1 MAALECLK
9 DNVMILRVLR
19 LIKIILILSNL
30 KIRMDGIITK
40 IEEFAFSRYTF
51 CNSCLLYTSETLHVN
66 IHSTRVADVF
76 ITPDVV

>member
-1 MAALECLK
+1 MSFLAALECLK

-40 IEEFAFSRYTF
+40 IEEFAFSR
-51 CNSCLLYTSETLHVN
+51 SEERRVGKECL
-66 IHSTRVADVF
+66 A
-76 ITPDVV
+76 

>member
-1 MAALECLK
+1 MSFLDALECLK

-51 CNSCLLYTSETLHVN
+51 CN
-66 IHSTRVADVF
+66 R
-76 ITPDVV
+76 